1 MPSAESAGN
10 AAYNPA
16 FDFDGNGV
24 INTADTG
31 SCRGSVWAGIPVVEL
46 LVAGCQ
52 VLTVYRSHRIAP
64 QAIATS
70 STMAVMITQG
80 AWSRVEV

>member
-1 MPSAESAGN
+1 MPSAEAAAD

-24 INTADTG
+24 INTLDYG
-31 SCRGSVWAGIPVVEL
+31 QFRGRFGRAFQLYEL
-46 LVAGCQ
+46 LVASCQ

-64 QAIATS
+64 RRSPPAAR
-70 STMAVMITQG
+70 
-80 AWSRVEV
+80 WR